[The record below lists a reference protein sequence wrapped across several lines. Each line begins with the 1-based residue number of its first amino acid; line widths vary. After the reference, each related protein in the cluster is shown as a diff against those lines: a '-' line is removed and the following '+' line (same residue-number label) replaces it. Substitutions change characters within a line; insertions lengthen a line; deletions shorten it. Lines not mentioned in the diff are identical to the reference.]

1 MGTRLVNNGTT
12 NSAAVKLIIFVR
24 NIPAKMKELSS
35 LFSPTFRPPPSVV
48 FRAPDFQGSGVITLD
63 SFFSHFSQ
71 TIDESARCVNEKLEC
86 FEPCFQKGETD
97 CHQLQEVLKY
107 DFISDAFNALQTEAF
122 RDSTFNML

>member
-1 MGTRLVNNGTT
+1 MGTRLMNNGTT

-71 TIDESARCVNEKLEC
+71 TIDESGNYNPEMYVIFIN
-86 FEPCFQKGETD
+86 
-97 CHQLQEVLKY
+97 QLV
-107 DFISDAFNALQTEAF
+107 ALMK
-122 RDSTFNML
+122 N